1 MLRQREESSGFFHG
15 MNANVTVPSDDP
27 HSLLLT
33 AQLLPAWQPP
43 ALWAAAALSLLSLC
57 GQCVRLGSDP
67 DDECVR
73 QGHRLALLGWNESI
87 TPSRVP
93 EMPSEYL
100 RRCRT
105 PAWIHRY
112 TSESKSYNDLELDDD

>member
-1 MLRQREESSGFFHG
+1 MLRQREESSGFVHG

-57 GQCVRLGSDP
+57 GQCVRLVSDP

-93 EMPSEYL
+93 DVSMPPSEYL
-100 RRCRT
+100 RTARR
-105 PAWIHRY
+105 HGY